1 MHGLINNWE
10 WYDYIQ
16 VEICIH
22 GFNIFFFFA
31 KKERTCTQHARILGV
46 GGVSSRY
53 SQFNTRIKHTYN
65 KL

>member
-22 GFNIFFFFA
+22 GFNNLFFFLLRENEPVLNMHEFR
-31 KKERTCTQHARILGV
+31 KFPQRGSKVQGGLG
-46 GGVSSRY
+46 GGG
-53 SQFNTRIKHTYN
+53 Q
-65 KL
+65 L